1 MPLDILVC
9 IKQVPDPEHFN
20 KITLDP
26 LTGTISRT
34 GIPLITNPAD
44 RHALEE
50 ALRLREQLG
59 GSVAALTMGPLQA
72 RQSLEEALAMGADR
86 GVILCDRAFA
96 GADTLATA
104 CVLEAAIRSLG
115 RWDLVL
121 CGNETVDGATG
132 QVPAQLAELL
142 GVPHVTHVRKLFR
155 ATESSCL
162 VERAVE
168 GGYLKIELQFP
179 AVVAVLKSINEYR
192 LPTVIGIMEAMGKE
206 VLELGCPACES
217 AGIEVGDMGLAGSP
231 TRIAGVVELKKAR
244 HAEMIGG
251 EPEEAAKELVRRLRR
266 ADAI

>member
-1 MPLDILVC
+1 MPLDIIVC

-26 LTGTISRT
+26 ATGTIART
-34 GIPLITNPAD
+34 GVPLITNPAD

-50 ALRLREQLG
+50 ALRLREQSG
-59 GSVAALTMGPLQA
+59 GSVTALTMGPPQA
-72 RQSLEEALAMGADR
+72 RQSLEEALATGADR

-104 CVLEAAIRSLG
+104 CVLAGAIRSLG
-115 RWDLVL
+115 RWDLIL

-132 QVPAQLAELL
+132 QVPAQLAEFL
-142 GVPHVTHVRKLFR
+142 GVPHVTHARR
-155 ATESSCL
+155 IYEPSEGSCL

-168 GGYLKIELQFP
+168 GGYLKIELIFP
-179 AVVAVLKSINEYR
+179 SVVAVLKSINEYR
-192 LPTVIGIMEAMGKE
+192 LPTVIGIMEAMGRE
-206 VLELGCPACES
+206 IAEMGCTACES
-217 AGIEVGDMGLAGSP
+217 AGTEICDMGLAGSP
-231 TRIAGVVELKKAR
+231 TRIAGIVELPKTR

-251 EPEEAAKELVRRLRR
+251 EPEAAAKELVRRLRR

>member
-1 MPLDILVC
+1 MPLDIIVC

-26 LTGTISRT
+26 STGTITRT
-34 GIPLITNPAD
+34 GVPLITNPAD

-50 ALRLREQLG
+50 ALRLREHLG
-59 GSVAALTMGPLQA
+59 GSVTALTMGPPQA
-72 RQSLEEALAMGADR
+72 RQSLEEALAMGADK

-104 CVLEAAIRSLG
+104 CVLAGAVKSLG
-115 RWDLVL
+115 RWDLIL

-142 GVPHVTHVRKLFR
+142 GVPHVTHARKIYEPS
-155 ATESSCL
+155 ESACR

-168 GGYLKIELQFP
+168 DGYLKIELQFP

-192 LPTVIGIMEAMGKE
+192 LPTVLGIMEAMGRE
-206 VLELGCPACES
+206 VRELGCTACES
-217 AGIEVGDMGLAGSP
+217 AGIETGEMGLAGSP
-231 TRIAGVVELKKAR
+231 TRIAGIVELPKAR
-244 HAEMIGG
+244 HAEMIQG